1 MINQEGKLIKLKG
14 QRVGVFVDVSNMYH
28 CAKHLYN
35 AHVNFGQILKD
46 AVSSR
51 ELIRAIVYVIKADV
65 DQEKAFFE
73 ALKRAGYEIQSK
85 DLQVFPGGVKK
96 GDWDVGIT
104 VDAITLAN
112 RLDAVVLVTG
122 DGDFVPLVSFLK
134 HNKGSRV
141 EVVAF
146 GRSCS
151 GKLIEEADEFLDLD
165 KNPKRYL
172 IEPSAKR
179 K

>member
-1 MINQEGKLIKLKG
+1 MKRLKG

-28 CAKHLYN
+28 CAKHLYS
-35 AHVNFGQILKD
+35 AYVNFGQVLKD
-46 AVSSR
+46 VVEQR
-51 ELIRAIVYVIKADV
+51 QLIRAIAYVVKADLPE
-65 DQEKAFFE
+65 EKAFFE
-73 ALKRAGYEIQSK
+73 ALKRAGYEVKSK

-96 GDWDVGIT
+96 GDWDVGVT
-104 VDAITLAN
+104 VDAVSLAQ
-112 RLDAVVLVTG
+112 RLDVIVLITG
-122 DGDFVPLVSFLK
+122 DGDFVPLISFLK
-134 HNKGSRV
+134 HNKGSKV

-165 KNPKRYL
+165 KNPKKYL